1 MSLNSNLDTLIG
13 LPPALQSLVIT
24 GVLYIM
30 SVLLCYVIII
40 EGIYSISA
48 FTPLRSRKDNF

>member
-1 MSLNSNLDTLIG
+1 MSLNSNLDTLFG
-13 LPPALQSLVIT
+13 PLSVLQSLVIT

-30 SVLLCYVIII
+30 SVLPSRVIMI

-48 FTPLRSRKDNF
+48 LIALRSWKDNF